1 MASIPSPR
9 QTATPTHLA
18 VSPNQRLGVKEFLRS
33 LKKPGRP
40 LPPPKSFEA
49 LQNDASTSSQLTVQG
64 FLHGLRKLMTC
75 KPAEAAEAPKLEAF
89 ASTGLEDLTFIDPAA
104 PGLLD
109 SPESTPNETDSE
121 QVLISS
127 PEARNLRPSH
137 PKGADEMDEYMKIPK
152 VTRTYT
158 KKTKHVSPQRKD
170 NPALFFLTQLP
181 KHKRALL
188 DGLPDDESDSTT
200 EQVASRELQPAKE
213 HTSAVPQ
220 KRRQQPLQDDEEI
233 HREDHGEYDA
243 DTVIM
248 EKDKKTKRKK
258 RRVAVNELAL
268 VKRLS
273 SREHFPANNQVR
285 RLFCAAFSWVSVHP
299 WANLLLTPP
308 WVEGVRFRQRY

>member
-1 MASIPSPR
+1 MASIRSPR
-9 QTATPTHLA
+9 QTATPTRLA

-33 LKKPGRP
+33 LKKPAHP
-40 LPPPKSFEA
+40 LPTPKSFEA
-49 LQNDASTSSQLTVQG
+49 LQDNASTSSQLTVQG
-64 FLHGLRKLMTC
+64 FLHILRKPMTF
-75 KPAEAAEAPKLEAF
+75 KPAEAANAPKLEAIG
-89 ASTGLEDLTFIDPAA
+89 STGLEDLTFIDSAA

-127 PEARNLRPSH
+127 PEARNLRPPRPS
-137 PKGADEMDEYMKIPK
+137 GADEIDESVKIPK

-170 NPALFFLTQLP
+170 SPALFLTQLP
-181 KHKRALL
+181 KHERALF

-200 EQVASRELQPAKE
+200 EQVASRESQPAKE

-220 KRRQQPLQDDEEI
+220 KRRQQPLQADEEI
-233 HREDHGEYDA
+233 HREDYGVYDA
-243 DTVIM
+243 DIVIM

-273 SREHFPANNQVR
+273 SREHSPANNQVR
-285 RLFCAAFSWVSVHP
+285 TLFCAAFFWVSVHP

-308 WVEGVRFRQRY
+308 WVEGVQFQQRY

>member
-9 QTATPTHLA
+9 KSATPTRLA
-18 VSPNQRLGVKEFLRS
+18 VSPNQRLGVKEFLLS
-33 LKKPGRP
+33 LKKPARP
-40 LPPPKSFEA
+40 LPTPKSFEA
-49 LQNDASTSSQLTVQG
+49 LQDKASTSSQLTVQG
-64 FLHGLRKLMTC
+64 FLHVLRKPMTS
-75 KPAEAAEAPKLEAF
+75 KPAEAAEAPKLEAIG
-89 ASTGLEDLTFIDPAA
+89 STCLEDLTFIDSAA

-109 SPESTPNETDSE
+109 SPESTLNKTDSQ

-127 PEARNLRPSH
+127 PEARNLRPPH
-137 PKGADEMDEYMKIPK
+137 PKGANEMDESMKIPK

-170 NPALFFLTQLP
+170 NPVLFLVELP

-188 DGLPDDESDSTT
+188 DGLLDDESTT

-243 DTVIM
+243 DTVMM
-248 EKDKKTKRKK
+248 EKYKKTKRKK
-258 RRVAVNELAL
+258 RRVAVNELVL

-273 SREHFPANNQVR
+273 SREHSPANNQVR
-285 RLFCAAFSWVSVHP
+285 RLFCAAFIWVSVHP

-308 WVEGVRFRQRY
+308 WVEGIQFRQRY